1 MLKTIFPAIIAIL
14 FLFGGCSNSEPAE
27 KQAKYVFYF
36 IGDGASLPQ
45 LSLTEAYLAT
55 KTGKKGMT
63 QLNQSRLDA
72 HGWFYTHSD
81 NRFIT
86 GSAAAGT
93 ALATGHKTSI
103 NTIGMSPNREKKYK
117 SIAYDAKKAGMK
129 VGIISTVSINHATP
143 AAFYANAKL
152 RGHYYKIGQQL
163 FTSGFDLFA
172 GGGLRDYNG
181 KNNDKPDLYDTKSRI
196 QIIRKNS
203 AYMAA
208 AKGDLPLY
216 FSHER
221 LQSEQAMPYAIDKS
235 ETDLTLAQIVQ
246 KSTELLD
253 NPNGFFMMIEGGK
266 IDWSCHANDAATTI
280 AEMIDYDNA
289 IGVAME
295 FAKKHPDETLI
306 IAIGDHETGGLTLGN
321 RQSKY
326 KTNFQLLQHQ
336 THSFEALNTAIEP
349 LIEKRAD
356 INEAM
361 AFLEKHFGLGETVP
375 LTDEEK
381 IQLSMAW
388 KNGLKTH
395 NKKVETLY
403 GSAQQFLMSA
413 MEILNQKAGIG
424 WTTGSHTGLPVVVHA
439 HGAGAEKFEGIL
451 DNTDIPII
459 IRNQFSINSVCP

>member
-27 KQAKYVFYF
+27 KKAKYVFYF
-36 IGDGASLPQ
+36 IGDGVSLPQ
-45 LSLTEAYLAT
+45 LSLTEAYLANT
-55 KTGKKGMT
+55 TGKKGMT
-63 QLNQSRLDA
+63 QLNQSKLDA

-93 ALATGHKTSI
+93 ALSTGYKTSI
-103 NTIGMSPNREKKYK
+103 NTIGMSHDRKKNYK
-117 SIAYDAKKAGMK
+117 SIAYDAKNAGMK

-152 RGHYYKIGQQL
+152 RGHYYEIGQQL

-181 KNNDKPDLYDTKSRI
+181 KNKDKPDLYETKSEVHII
-196 QIIRKNS
+196 QKNK
-203 AYMAA
+203 AFVAA
-208 AKGDLPLY
+208 TKDKLPFY

-221 LQSEQAMPYAIDKS
+221 LQSEQAMPYAIDKND
-235 ETDLTLAQIVQ
+235 TDLTLAQIVQ
-246 KSTELLD
+246 KSSELLD

-289 IGVAME
+289 IGAAME

-306 IAIGDHETGGLTLGN
+306 VAIGDHETGGLTLGN
-321 RQSKY
+321 KHLKY

-336 THSFEALNTAIEP
+336 THSFEALNAAIQP
-349 LIEKRAD
+349 LIDKRANID
-356 INEAM
+356 QAM
-361 AFLEKHFGLGETVP
+361 AFVEKHFGLGETIP

-381 IQLSMAW
+381 IQLSMVW
-388 KNGLKTH
+388 KNSLDI
-395 NKKVETLY
+395 NKNEVETLY
-403 GSAQQFLMSA
+403 GSAQQFLMTA
-413 MEILNQKAGIG
+413 MDLLNQKAGVG
-424 WTTGSHTGLPVVVHA
+424 WATGSHTGLPVVIHA
-439 HGAGAEKFEGIL
+439 HGAGAEKFEGIM
-451 DNTDIPII
+451 DNTDIPKI
-459 IRNQFSINSVCP
+459 IRNQFLFN